1 MKTVKKIG
9 RTIMD
14 ILGVGFPCVI
24 YLVLFLS
31 FVATIVMRYCFAKSL
46 AWGNEVAVLA
56 YMWIMFFGCG
66 KAIENDEHVVFSLV
80 YDKCSPKVQMLMK
93 VFYNVLLAVLIAIA
107 IPPCVRLLMKSTQI
121 TGILKIPY
129 KICFAPYIWMLAE
142 TVVRSL
148 INVKKAI
155 DEYKNPVHPTAAELE
170 LKDAEQEVT
179 A

>member
-1 MKTVKKIG
+1 MKTAKKLG
-9 RTIMD
+9 ATIMD
-14 ILGVGFPCVI
+14 ILGVWFPCVI
-24 YLVLFLS
+24 YVVLFLS
-31 FVATIVMRYCFAKSL
+31 FVATIVMRYCFNKALS
-46 AWGNEVAVLA
+46 WGNEVAVLC

-80 YDKCSPKVQMLMK
+80 YDRCSPKVQMLMK
-93 VFYNVLLAVLIAIA
+93 VVYNVLLAVLIAIA
-107 IPPCVRLLMKSTQI
+107 IPPCVKMLLKSTQI

-129 KICFAPYIWMLAE
+129 TICFAPYIWMLAE

-155 DEYKNPVHPTAAELE
+155 DEYKNPVHPTTPQQE

>member
-1 MKTVKKIG
+1 MKTAKKVLG
-9 RTIMD
+9 KIMD

-31 FVATIVMRYCFAKSL
+31 FVATIVMRYCFGKAL

-80 YDKCSPKVQMLMK
+80 YDKCSPKVQMMLK
-93 VFYNVLLAVLIAIA
+93 VFYNILLAVLIAIA
-107 IPPCVRLLMKSTQI
+107 IPSCVKLLLKSKQI

-155 DEYKNPVHPTAAELE
+155 DEYKNHKHPAQGAD
-170 LKDAEQEVT
+170 KEVT

>member
-1 MKTVKKIG
+1 MKTAKKIG
-9 RTIMD
+9 RKIMD

-24 YLVLFLS
+24 YLVLFFS
-31 FVATIVMRYCFAKSL
+31 FVATIFMRYLFQKSL

-56 YMWIMFFGCG
+56 YMWIMFWGVG

-93 VFYNVLLAVLIAIA
+93 VFYNLLLAVLVACA
-107 IPPCVRLLMKSTQI
+107 FPSCVKMLLKSTMI

-129 KICFAPYIWMLAE
+129 KVCFAPHIWMLGE
-142 TVVRSL
+142 IIVRSL

-155 DEYKNPVHPTAAELE
+155 EEYKHPVHPAE
-170 LKDAEQEVT
+170 AEKEVN

>member
-1 MKTVKKIG
+1 MKTAKKIG

-14 ILGVGFPCVI
+14 ILGVGLPCVI
-24 YLVLFLS
+24 YLVLFFS
-31 FVATIVMRYCFAKSL
+31 FVATIVMRYCFSKSL

-93 VFYNVLLAVLIAIA
+93 VFYNILLAVLIGIA
-107 IPPCVRLLMKSTQI
+107 IPSCVKLLMKSTQI

-129 KICFAPYIWMLAE
+129 KICFAPYIWMLVE